1 MMNPEE
7 DIQRWSVNEIAHVPD
22 GSSTCVETF
31 SPSDTMESWSH
42 CDTHVILANADYYY
56 TKQQVDEMIDGVSGM
71 TPQEVQE
78 QIDESIRTKADKSE
92 VNELAQQVRE
102 NTQRILNTY
111 TKQETNSL
119 LTAYLTKLEANAMVR
134 NYAKVNGDVLTLN
147 SDNL

>member
-7 DIQRWSVNEIAHVPD
+7 DIQRWSVNEIAHVSD

-56 TKQQVDEMIDGVSGM
+56 TKKQVEDLIDGVSGM
-71 TPQEVQE
+71 TPEDVQK
-78 QIDESIRTKADKSE
+78 QIDWSIKDKADKSE